1 MMPGSVVLLR
11 IPNIIVEIKRYK
23 DMQTMKGVTFSQ
35 RKGAANTNHRN
46 GSDNIKVY
54 ENTAHI
60 E

>member
-1 MMPGSVVLLR
+1 VLER
-11 IPNIIVEIKRYK
+11 IQNINVETKRYT
-23 DMQTMKGVTFSQ
+23 DMQTMKGVTVCQ
-35 RKGAANTNHRN
+35 RKGAANTNHIT